1 MPPIKR
7 TAHAAPHGTTSTP
20 NVLRLSTF
28 PRLGNCPH
36 LIPGCSFSP
45 GAITARLDS
54 GGETHPECG
63 HISPVSHHILHPC
76 KLPKLLDLHPHISFP
91 PSLPRGSM
99 RSTREFQAMC
109 ELCWCP
115 WQNGSPQKSP
125 QHLHRSKWLTTL
137 IGKEI
142 FPSQTRPG
150 ELMQPVYYQ
159 INTHHILVILA
170 D

>member
-1 MPPIKR
+1 MQPR
-7 TAHAAPHGTTSTP
+7 TAPRAHRTCCVSPRFPGLGTARIS
-20 NVLRLSTF
+20 
-28 PRLGNCPH
+28 
-36 LIPGCSFSP
+36 SP
-45 GAITARLDS
+45 GAVLAREPS
-54 GGETHPECG
+54 QPASTPGGNTPRVWAHFSSVAPHPSSMQTPKVIG
-63 HISPVSHHILHPC
+63 PPPSH
-76 KLPKLLDLHPHISFP
+76 LL

-125 QHLHRSKWLTTL
+125 QHLHWSKWLTTL